1 MVSKLDQLT
10 KESIKFDIPIPL
22 YFQLKEV
29 LKKHIMDGSW
39 ALDSPIPTERDI
51 CDIFRVS
58 RTTVRQAMSELVNE
72 GLLYRSQGRGTFV
85 AKQKLKERFIQQ
97 NIGFYEEMTSKGLR
111 LESEV
116 LEQAIVVAPDDIAG
130 QLRIKNG
137 DKVIKIE
144 RLRSIEGE
152 RVLIVITYI
161 PFDICPGLVEE
172 DLNDASLYQILREKY
187 GLKVET
193 GSRTIEAISASDFDA
208 QLLGIPKD
216 VPLLL
221 IKSIGYLADGKP
233 LEYYEAKHRGDRCKL
248 EVEFFRRLIK

>member
-1 MVSKLDQLT
+1 MSGKLDQLT

-22 YFQLKEV
+22 YFQLKE
-29 LKKHIMDGSW
+29 LLRKLIMDGSW
-39 ALDSPIPTERDI
+39 TLGDAIPTEREL
-51 CDIFRVS
+51 CDIFGVS
-58 RTTVRQAMSELVNE
+58 RTTIRQAVSELVNE

-97 NIGFYEEMTSKGLR
+97 NIGFYEEMTSKGLH

-116 LEQAIVVAPDDIAG
+116 LEQSVTVAPDDIAA
-130 QLRIKNG
+130 QLQIKNG
-137 DKVIKIE
+137 DKIIKIE
-144 RLRSIEGE
+144 RLRSVESE
-152 RVLIVITYI
+152 KVLIVVTYI
-161 PFDICPGLVEE
+161 PYDICPGLAEE
-172 DLNDASLYQILREKY
+172 DLNNASLYQILREKY

>member
-1 MVSKLDQLT
+1 MSGKLDQLT

-22 YFQLKEV
+22 YFQLKE
-29 LKKHIMDGSW
+29 LLRKLIMDGSW
-39 ALDSPIPTERDI
+39 TLGDAIPTEREL
-51 CDIFRVS
+51 CDIFGVS
-58 RTTVRQAMSELVNE
+58 RTTIRQAVSELVNE

-97 NIGFYEEMTSKGLR
+97 NIGFYEEMTSKGLH

-116 LEQAIVVAPDDIAG
+116 LEQSVTVAPDDIAA
-130 QLRIKNG
+130 QLQIKNG
-137 DKVIKIE
+137 DKIIKIE
-144 RLRSIEGE
+144 RLRSVESE
-152 RVLIVITYI
+152 KVLIVVTYI
-161 PFDICPGLVEE
+161 PYDICPGLVEE